1 MKSGKRLLKH
11 KSQRFD
17 MMQCLHI
24 VSYAFPRAKKMI
36 LQFKASLVN
45 VLKRRIVIFRNF
57 STGDHVI
64 PEAT

>member
-11 KSQRFD
+11 NSQSFD
-17 MMQCLHI
+17 MMQCFHI
-24 VSYAFPRAKKMI
+24 VSKAFPRAKKMI